1 MNNFRNIILQ
11 GIFNLIFAVI
21 IIGVFLFVHYV
32 TRYIF
37 GIMHVDL
44 QVYSRNIMFG
54 IIIFFFRPI
63 WRSFS
68 RFVDR
73 ILYPLEAKLLNE
85 VAELHDQILNEFN
98 YPDILDRFVQ
108 GIQQIFQIKKLLIYY
123 EKEKDPFAIYRN
135 FGIDENQL
143 DLLKPDFSDPLILQ
157 LSGESPSIVLT
168 SRKVKQLHSL
178 FGQTLYDLGLRFI
191 LPIAGRKELE
201 GVIGIGPIYRDGIN
215 YRKTIQYIGD
225 TVSSLA
231 QALEHAHL
239 YQQAKRESVEKGI
252 LMEIGSKIA
261 NYKDLKEILNWIM
274 DAVGEILPYDA
285 GGIFSLDEAT
295 NTMSFEAV
303 RGYPLEI
310 VDSMNLKISE
320 GVVGWAVKMGK
331 ADIVPD
337 VSKDSRYFKIRPET
351 RSEIV
356 VPLIIGQK
364 VIGGF
369 CLESDR
375 LNAFNIDHYE
385 LLKTFVSHAALVI
398 ENAKLYFALRQKQ
411 ALDRDLEV
419 ARGIQRA
426 LFPRRIPRVRGYSLT
441 ARCISREAIGGD
453 LYDLIPFHDGRL
465 GIAIGDSSGKG
476 IPGAILMAT
485 LFATFRGRLR
495 PESEVHELI
504 RKLNNSLMQFS
515 EPGKYST
522 FFYGVLNP
530 KTGNFQYTNAGHN
543 PPVLI
548 RSNGEKIS
556 LDTGGAVLGFFKNL
570 DYKKGEIVIEEGDLL
585 TFYTDGVTET
595 QNPQEEEFGE
605 LRLID
610 FLINHRSQELRNIEQ
625 KLLQALQIFA
635 KGKPF
640 GDDVTLIF
648 LRREVKHP
656 EKIEQVHRA
665 QIEEPEEV
673 LL

>member
-1 MNNFRNIILQ
+1 MNKVRNAILQ
-11 GIFNLIFAVI
+11 GIFNLIFTVF
-21 IIGVFLFVHYV
+21 IIGLFLVVHYV
-32 TRYIF
+32 TIYIF
-37 GIMHVDL
+37 GITHIDW
-44 QVYSRNIMFG
+44 QIYSRNVIFG

-73 ILYPLEAKLLNE
+73 ILYPDEAKLFDE
-85 VAELHDQILNEFN
+85 VTELHDQILNEYN
-98 YPDILDRFVQ
+98 YPDILDRFEQ
-108 GIQQIFQIKKLLIYY
+108 GIQQIFQVQKLLIYY
-123 EKEKDPFAIYRN
+123 EKEKDPFSVYRKV
-135 FGIDENQL
+135 GIEENLL

-157 LSGESPSIVLT
+157 LSGDASPIILT
-168 SRKVKQLHSL
+168 SKRVNQLRSPFGRVL
-178 FGQTLYDLGLRFI
+178 FDLGLRFI
-191 LPIAGRKELE
+191 IPVAGKKELE
-201 GVIGIGPIYRDGIN
+201 GVIVLGPIYRYGIN
-215 YRKTIQYIGD
+215 YRKTMQYVSD

-261 NYKDLKEILNWIM
+261 NYKDLREILDWIM
-274 DAVGEILPYDA
+274 NAVNEIVPYDA
-285 GGIFSLDEAT
+285 GGIFSLNEET

-303 RGYPLEI
+303 RGYPPEI
-310 VDSMNLKISE
+310 VDKINLKINE
-320 GVVGWAVKMGK
+320 GVVGWAVKKGK

-337 VSKDSRYFKIRPET
+337 VSRDNRYFMIRTET
-351 RSEIV
+351 KSEIV
-356 VPLIIGQK
+356 VPLISGRK

-369 CLESDR
+369 CLESDQ

-385 LLKTFVSHAALVI
+385 VLKTFVSQAALVI

-426 LFPRRIPRVRGYSLT
+426 LFPRRIPRVRGYSLL

-453 LYDLIPFHDGRL
+453 LYDLIPFHDGRV

-495 PESEVHELI
+495 PEAEVHELMK
-504 RKLNNSLMQFS
+504 KLNNSLMQFS

-548 RSNGEKIS
+548 RSNGEKVM

-570 DYKKGEIVIEEGDLL
+570 EYQKGEVMIMEGDLL

-595 QNPQEEEFGE
+595 QDTQDEEFGE
-605 LRLID
+605 QRLIE
-610 FLINHRSQELRNIEQ
+610 FLSNHRDQELKIIEQ
-625 KLLQALQIFA
+625 KLLQVLQIFA

-648 LRREVKHP
+648 LRRDAKHL
-656 EKIEQVHRA
+656 EKMELAHA
-665 QIEEPEEV
+665 AHSGEPEEGF
-673 LL
+673 L